1 MHKAI
6 DYNALGWV
14 RKELGETLRLARLQL
29 EEYAEEATNKLLLQ
43 RCATQLHEAL
53 GPLQMVNIKGAV
65 LLVTEMEG
73 VVADLQQGG
82 SIKETETAMELLM
95 QSFLQL
101 PDYLASIRSG
111 REERPETILYLV
123 NSLRA
128 VRGEQPLQQTDI
140 FSPDLHVR
148 VPTSVF
154 DVRAKPRCQDVPSMA
169 RAARVRFQGG
179 LLEWYRN
186 AEGNDGLRILIDVL
200 EHLQQ
205 HAGSEPVARIW
216 WVGAGLAE
224 ALRDGLL
231 ETTVEVKQLFGQLD
245 RQIKRLMDLGES
257 VFDDVLSDDL
267 MKNLLYRLAQV
278 TSGSQRVSVIRE
290 TYGINQLLVD
300 QQVAETVSDRQISDE
315 LIQTVAVAIR
325 SDMERIKES
334 LDDYYKRDDRN
345 SQLFIPV
352 ANDLHSLA
360 NMLGMLD
367 LEGHAQA
374 VALQEHALRE
384 KISNEG
390 LPDDTEIVKLVNI
403 LVAVED
409 ALGDLDKADSADAAY
424 NKGLDAVIREVVA
437 SMGMAK
443 DAISQFIKAADD
455 FESLTVVPELLNQIS
470 GGLRLV
476 DQERVAVAV
485 DQVKGFINHELI
497 ELHQSLN
504 EDQLDTLA
512 DAICSIEF
520 YIEEIAENRSNT
532 GTALDVAEQSMDKL
546 GYPCTSL
553 DEPISSPDTECSR
566 LQLVSELDSIDHSAD
581 ELENHIT
588 RHDQQ
593 GIDVD
598 GEVDIN
604 GMQIISP
611 DVDEEIL
618 GIFIEEADEEL
629 QKLASFIPM
638 WTASIDASE
647 YLVDV
652 QRSFHTLKGSGR
664 MVGAL
669 AVGEFAWA
677 IETLANRVIDE
688 TVVPNDAVKSIF
700 TDSVGALAQLLA
712 QVKGDKV
719 DQSIDVNNL
728 ARQAIIY
735 SEPATYADEVIAE
748 ECVDETIES
757 PAADQL
763 QDKGIGLNTET
774 LECAVSE
781 QPSAME
787 LPVLSPDADAEIV
800 EIFLEEAAEEIS
812 VVAAAIPAWIS
823 QPGDEEVLAT
833 LRRSFHTLKGSGR
846 MAGAMLIG
854 EFAWCMEN
862 LLNKVIEGAVD
873 SSEDMY
879 TLLGSIPEALSQL
892 VVQVQGGA
900 VPEVD
905 VAIMMQQA
913 DALSRG
919 EILVS
924 EVGDEIA
931 ASEEPIDDP
940 VDPADE
946 FQTEGS
952 AIIQM
957 EEDNSLLEIF
967 SAECSDHLQVLE
979 DYIESWSEP
988 RLVSEELFRALH
1000 TLSGISESAEV
1011 VSIRAL
1017 AGELNDYFC
1026 ECYQTSQQVGGEA
1039 IKVLRMAV
1047 ADISAAVQRLPDL
1060 SFDESQ
1066 QVILRDQI
1074 AALPGADAQPVDADV
1089 ISGSPDSEV
1098 NADEV
1103 EGAPVTGESDLFS
1116 IEVEGALVT
1125 GESDP
1130 FADTDQELYEIFLEE
1145 ASEII
1150 DNSEAVLRSWVQQPD
1165 NSEHMTEFQ
1174 RQLHTIKGGARM
1186 MDIQAI
1192 GDLSHV
1198 LESLLT
1204 RIADGVIA
1212 TSDELFALMQESHD
1226 RLSEMLEQVKM
1237 RKMPAAAEQLQA
1249 RLDALWKTESDA
1261 LTSDEQVCMAESSDD
1276 AATAIQENV
1285 HVEASDP
1292 ADGDQS
1298 NVEATGFPDAEA
1310 DAVSSDRGLPRETN
1324 ADTDSPVRAGMAF
1337 PKKVKSQKQAKAQS
1351 EQVRIQ
1357 SNLLDDM
1364 VNYAGEINI
1373 YRSRMEQQVTDYRF
1387 NLAELEQ
1394 TITRLR
1400 DQLRQLE
1407 METEAQILYRY
1418 EQETDILNQGFDP
1431 LEMDRYSN
1439 LQQLS
1444 RSLIESIS
1452 DLRSLQEL
1460 MENTTRESET
1470 LLLQQSRVSTDLQEG
1485 LMRTRMIPFSGL
1497 SSRLRRIVRQSAR
1510 QLGKKVE
1517 LELVGADGEMDR
1529 TVIDRIIA
1537 PLEHMLRN
1545 AVAHGIEAPALRNA
1559 ASKHATGSITITFDR
1574 EGPEIVLRIED
1585 DGAGVNTDAIRSRA
1599 IERGLMSEE
1608 SQLSDDDV
1616 MQFILQT
1623 GFSTA
1628 TEVTQISGRGVG
1640 LDVVN
1645 SEVKQLGGSLH
1656 IESTAG
1662 QGTIFTVRLPY
1673 TLAINQALLVMAG
1686 NEAFCV
1692 PLGCVEGVVR
1702 ASCEE
1707 LADCYLG
1714 DESVYEYAGNEYQL
1728 KHLATLLNV
1737 SAVDVSGT
1745 QGQVPVL
1752 LVRIGEKRIALQVE
1766 ALLGS
1771 REIVIKPVGAQLSTV
1786 DCISGATILGDG
1798 SVVMM
1803 LDMAALARMNARAR
1817 LPEVPV
1823 VAQEESRLVV
1833 MVVDDSI
1840 TVRKVTSR
1848 LLERN
1853 GYKVLT
1859 AKDGVDAMGQLQ
1871 EVVPDM
1877 MLLDIEMPRMDGF
1890 ELATHMRNDDRLKHM
1905 PIIMITSR
1913 TGDKHRER
1921 AQQIGV
1927 NSYLGK
1933 PYQENDLLNSIHRII
1948 GASAVE
1954 AVA

>member
-1 MHKAI
+1 MYEAI

-14 RKELGETLRLARLQL
+14 RKELGETLKQARLQL
-29 EEYAEEATNKLLLQ
+29 EEFAADTSNMVLLQ
-43 RCATQLHEAL
+43 HCATQLHEVL

-73 VVADLQQGG
+73 VVADLQLGAVE
-82 SIKETETAMELLM
+82 ETETAMELLM
-95 QSFLQL
+95 QSLLQL
-101 PDYLASIRSG
+101 PDYLSSIRSG
-111 REERPETILYLV
+111 RKERPEMLLHLV

-128 VRGEQPLQQTDI
+128 TRGEQPLQQSDI

-148 VPTSVF
+148 VPASVF
-154 DVRAKPRCQDVPSMA
+154 DVRAKPASLDVPSMA
-169 RAARVRFQGG
+169 RAARVRFQSG

-186 AEGNDGLRILIDVL
+186 AGGNGGLNTLVDVL

-205 HAGSEPVARIW
+205 CAGSEPVARIW
-216 WVGAGLAE
+216 WVGAGVAE

-231 ETTVEVKQLFGQLD
+231 EATVETKQLFGQLD
-245 RQIKRLMDLGES
+245 RQIKRLMDSGEA

-278 TSGSQRVSVIRE
+278 TTESQRISLIKE
-290 TYGINQLLVD
+290 TYGIKQLSIDPESTGSVNYG
-300 QQVAETVSDRQISDE
+300 QISDE
-315 LIQTVAVAIR
+315 LIQTVAVTVRGDI
-325 SDMERIKES
+325 DRIKEN
-334 LDDYYKRDDRN
+334 LDDYNNRSDHD
-345 SQLFIPV
+345 SLLLHPV
-352 ANDLHSLA
+352 ANDLHALSNTLGMLGLERHSEEVAFHKHIVDETISNDCILDDSEIIALA
-360 NMLGMLD
+360 NML
-367 LEGHAQA
+367 
-374 VALQEHALRE
+374 V
-384 KISNEG
+384 S
-390 LPDDTEIVKLVNI
+390 
-403 LVAVED
+403 VED
-409 ALGDLDKADSADAAY
+409 ALGYLSEGGSGDAVF
-424 NKGLDAVIREVVA
+424 NQGLDAVLREIVA

-443 DAISQFIKAADD
+443 VAISEFIGSSDNFD
-455 FESLTVVPELLNQIS
+455 SLSTVPGLLNQIS
-470 GGLRLV
+470 GGLRLANQ
-476 DQERVAVAV
+476 DRAAVAV
-485 DQVKGFINHELI
+485 DQVKQFIVHELI
-497 ELHQSLN
+497 EKHQSLY
-504 EDQLDTLA
+504 EDQLDSLA

-546 GYPCTSL
+546 GYPCHMV
-553 DEPISSPDTECSR
+553 DESIFSPNAEDGHLESCG
-566 LQLVSELDSIDHSAD
+566 ELDVADQSAG
-581 ELENHIT
+581 EFEN
-588 RHDQQ
+588 RVRQPDQQ
-593 GIDVD
+593 GSEAD
-598 GEVDIN
+598 GTVDIS
-604 GMQIISP
+604 GMQIIAP

-618 GIFIEEADEEL
+618 EIFIEEADEEL
-629 QKLASFIPM
+629 QKLAAFIPI
-638 WTASIDASE
+638 WTASIDAGD
-647 YLVDV
+647 YLADV
-652 QRSFHTLKGSGR
+652 RRSFHTLKGSGR

-677 IETLANRVIDE
+677 IENLANKIMDE
-688 TVVPNDAVKSIF
+688 TVVPNDVVKSIF
-700 TDSVGALAQLLA
+700 IDSVDALAQLLA
-712 QVKGDKV
+712 QVKGEEV
-719 DQSIDVNNL
+719 IQSIDVNGL
-728 ARQAIIY
+728 AGQALIYSDPAAYVEEHIAEKLPEDHVDNTAVEHLEAQAI
-735 SEPATYADEVIAE
+735 V
-748 ECVDETIES
+748 
-757 PAADQL
+757 
-763 QDKGIGLNTET
+763 
-774 LECAVSE
+774 LENAVLEHAVCE
-781 QPSAME
+781 QSSSVE

-800 EIFLEEAAEEIS
+800 EIFLEEAAEEITA
-812 VVAAAIPAWIS
+812 VTTAIPAWLS
-823 QPGDEEVLAT
+823 QPGDDDALVI

-854 EFAWCMEN
+854 EFTWCMEN
-862 LLNKVIEGAVD
+862 LLNRVIEGTVEANEGMC
-873 SSEDMY
+873 S
-879 TLLGSIPEALSQL
+879 LLSDVPDALSQL
-892 VVQVQGGA
+892 VEQIQSGA
-900 VPEVD
+900 VPVVD
-905 VAIMMQQA
+905 VASMMQKA
-913 DALSRG
+913 DALSHG
-919 EILVS
+919 EEIESVVD
-924 EVGDEIA
+924 EGFVGGEEIVEDTVGDVDECY
-931 ASEEPIDDP
+931 P
-940 VDPADE
+940 VESSKQGA
-946 FQTEGS
+946 
-952 AIIQM
+952 
-957 EEDNSLLEIF
+957 EEDASLLEIF
-967 SAECSDHLQVLE
+967 STECHEHLRAVE
-979 DYIESWSEP
+979 EYIEAGDEP
-988 RLVSEELFRALH
+988 RPVSEKLYRALH

-1011 VSIRAL
+1011 VSIKQL
-1017 AGELNDYFC
+1017 TGELYDYFYAY
-1026 ECYQTSQQVGGEA
+1026 YQVDQLVSKDA
-1039 IKVLRMAV
+1039 INVLRSAV
-1047 ADISAAVQRLPDL
+1047 IEITDAVQRLPDL
-1060 SFDESQ
+1060 SFDESRQ
-1066 QVILRDQI
+1066 KTLCDQI
-1074 AALPGADAQPVDADV
+1074 AALPHAGEQCEENDTVSGISDPDV
-1089 ISGSPDSEV
+1089 LEV
-1098 NADEV
+1098 NAVV
-1103 EGAPVTGESDLFS
+1103 EGDAPLAAG
-1116 IEVEGALVT
+1116 
-1125 GESDP
+1125 SDP
-1130 FADTDQELYEIFLEE
+1130 FPDMDQELYEIFIEE

-1150 DNSEAVLRSWVQQPD
+1150 DSSEVVLRAWVQQPE

-1198 LESLLT
+1198 LESLMT

-1237 RKMPAAAEQLQA
+1237 RKMPALAQQLQA
-1249 RLDALWKTESDA
+1249 RLDALWQADDACVESDEPVCTA
-1261 LTSDEQVCMAESSDD
+1261 EANDETGYESVADEAEMAVEENVVEEEPDQMDGTAPNDDVAESPDTTIE
-1276 AATAIQENV
+1276 AAC
-1285 HVEASDP
+1285 S
-1292 ADGDQS
+1292 
-1298 NVEATGFPDAEA
+1298 DAE
-1310 DAVSSDRGLPRETN
+1310 VSHEEN
-1324 ADTDSPVRAGMAF
+1324 ADTELPARANISF
-1337 PKKVKSQKQAKAQS
+1337 PQKVEPQKQAKVQG

-1407 METEAQILYRY
+1407 METEAQILFRY
-1418 EQETDILNQGFDP
+1418 EQETDIVNQGFDP

-1529 TVIDRIIA
+1529 TVIDRVIA

-1545 AVAHGIEAPALRNA
+1545 AVAHGIETPEQRNA

-1585 DGAGVNTDAIRSRA
+1585 DGAGINTAAIRARA
-1599 IERGLMSEE
+1599 IERGLMLED
-1608 SQLSDDDV
+1608 SQLSDNDV

-1628 TEVTQISGRGVG
+1628 AEVTQISGRGVG

-1662 QGTIFTVRLPY
+1662 QGTLFTVRLPY
-1673 TLAINQALLVMAG
+1673 TLAINQALLAMAG
-1686 NEAFCV
+1686 NETFCV

-1702 ASCEE
+1702 ANCEE
-1707 LADCYLG
+1707 LAACYRS

-1728 KHLATLLNV
+1728 KHLGTLLNIT
-1737 SAVDVSGT
+1737 AVDLSGAH
-1745 QGQVPVL
+1745 GQVPVL

-1803 LDMAALARMNARAR
+1803 LDMAAVARMNARAR
-1817 LPEVPV
+1817 LPEVPF
-1823 VAQEESRLVV
+1823 VAEKESRLVV

-1890 ELATHMRNDDRLKHM
+1890 ELATHIRNDERLKHM

-1927 NSYLGK
+1927 NNYLGK

-1948 GASAVE
+1948 GASVAE

>member
-1 MHKAI
+1 MHEAI

-14 RKELGETLRLARLQL
+14 RKELGETLRQARLQL
-29 EEYAEEATNKLLLQ
+29 EEFAADTSNKLLLQ
-43 RCATQLHEAL
+43 HCATQLHEAF

-65 LLVTEMEG
+65 LLVTEMES
-73 VVADLQQGG
+73 VVADLQLG
-82 SIKETETAMELLM
+82 SVAETETAMELLM

-101 PDYLASIRSG
+101 PDYLSSIRSG
-111 REERPETILYLV
+111 REERPEILLHLV

-128 VRGEQPLQQTDI
+128 TRGEQPLQQSDI

-148 VPTSVF
+148 VPASVF
-154 DVRAKPRCQDVPSMA
+154 DVRAKPASLDMPSTA
-169 RAARVRFQGG
+169 RAARIRFQSG

-186 AEGNDGLRILIDVL
+186 VDGNSGLKTLVEVL

-205 HAGSEPVARIW
+205 CAGSEPAARIW

-231 ETTVEVKQLFGQLD
+231 ETTVETKQLFGQLD
-245 RQIKRLMDLGES
+245 RQIKRLMDSGEA
-257 VFDDVLSDDL
+257 VFDDLLSDDL

-278 TSGSQRVSVIRE
+278 TAESERISLIRE
-290 TYGINQLLVD
+290 TYGIKQLSVEPETTGSTNHRQISNELVQAVAVTVRSDIERIKDALDDYNKRSEHDSQLLVP
-300 QQVAETVSDRQISDE
+300 VS
-315 LIQTVAVAIR
+315 
-325 SDMERIKES
+325 
-334 LDDYYKRDDRN
+334 
-345 SQLFIPV
+345 
-352 ANDLHSLA
+352 NDLHALANTLDMLGLENHSEEVVLQKRMVDEKISDGSLPDDSEIIALA
-360 NMLGMLD
+360 NML
-367 LEGHAQA
+367 
-374 VALQEHALRE
+374 
-384 KISNEG
+384 I
-390 LPDDTEIVKLVNI
+390 
-403 LVAVED
+403 AVED
-409 ALGDLDKADSADAAY
+409 ALENLAESDSGDTAF
-424 NKGLDAVIREVVA
+424 NQGIDAVSREVVA
-437 SMGMAK
+437 CMGMAK
-443 DAISQFIKAADD
+443 EAISEFIRSSED
-455 FESLTVVPELLNQIS
+455 FDVLSVVPGLLNQMS
-470 GGLRLV
+470 GGLRLAN
-476 DQERVAVAV
+476 QERAAVAV
-485 DQVKGFINHELI
+485 DQVKQFIAHELI
-497 ELHQSLN
+497 ERHQSLH
-504 EDQLDTLA
+504 EDQLDSLA

-520 YIEEIAENRSNT
+520 YIEEIADNRSNT

-546 GYPCTSL
+546 GYPCPVV
-553 DEPISSPDTECSR
+553 DEPEFSTDPEEGHMKSCCEPDF
-566 LQLVSELDSIDHSAD
+566 AD
-581 ELENHIT
+581 QTVGELEIST
-588 RHDQQ
+588 KQPDQH
-593 GIDVD
+593 GIDV
-598 GEVDIN
+598 GGTIDIS
-604 GMQIISP
+604 GLQVIAQ

-618 GIFIEEADEEL
+618 EIFIEEADEEL
-629 QKLASFIPM
+629 QKLAAFIPM
-638 WTASIDASE
+638 WTATTDASD
-647 YLVDV
+647 YLADV

-677 IETLANRVIDE
+677 IENLANKILDE

-700 TDSVGALAQLLA
+700 IESVDALAQLLA
-712 QVKGDKV
+712 QVKGEEV
-719 DQSIDVNNL
+719 VQSIDVNSL
-728 ARQAIIY
+728 ARQAIAY
-735 SEPATYADEVIAE
+735 SDTAANTEDDVAEARPEEGIDDPAVEYAE
-748 ECVDETIES
+748 
-757 PAADQL
+757 DQA
-763 QDKGIGLNTET
+763 IGLEN
-774 LECAVSE
+774 AVCE
-781 QPSAME
+781 QSPTTR

-812 VVAAAIPAWIS
+812 VVTAVVPAWIS
-823 QPGDEEVLAT
+823 QPGDEDALAT

-846 MAGAMLIG
+846 MAGALLMG
-854 EFAWCMEN
+854 EFTWCMEN
-862 LLNKVIEGAVD
+862 LLNRVIDGAVEVNA
-873 SSEDMY
+873 SICS
-879 TLLGSIPEALSQL
+879 LLGDVPDALRQL
-892 VVQVQGGA
+892 LEQIQGGA
-900 VPEVD
+900 APALD
-905 VAIMMQQA
+905 VASMMRHA
-913 DALSRG
+913 YALSRG
-919 EILVS
+919 ETIVS
-924 EVGDEIA
+924 EVSDSLDEKQLA
-931 ASEEPIDDP
+931 EDP
-940 VDPADE
+940 VDDA
-946 FQTEGS
+946 
-952 AIIQM
+952 
-957 EEDNSLLEIF
+957 EECCQGDSSKQELEEEASLLDIF
-967 SAECSDHLQVLE
+967 STECREHLQAVE
-979 DYIESWSEP
+979 EYIEAGDTP
-988 RLVSEELFRALH
+988 RTVSEKLYRALH

-1011 VSIRAL
+1011 VSIREL
-1017 AGELNDYFC
+1017 AGELYDYIYAY
-1026 ECYQTSQQVGGEA
+1026 YQIDRLLSEDA
-1039 IKVLRMAV
+1039 INVLRSV
-1047 ADISAAVQRLPDL
+1047 FTEITAAVQRLPDL
-1060 SFDESQ
+1060 SFDESRQ
-1066 QVILRDQI
+1066 KILRDQI
-1074 AALPGADAQPVDADV
+1074 AALPRAEQQSVEHDVVSNSPEADALEA
-1089 ISGSPDSEV
+1089 S
-1098 NADEV
+1098 AV
-1103 EGAPVTGESDLFS
+1103 EENTATVAEDP
-1116 IEVEGALVT
+1116 
-1125 GESDP
+1125 DP
-1130 FADTDQELYEIFLEE
+1130 FPDMDQELYEIFIEE

-1150 DNSEAVLRSWVQQPD
+1150 DSSEVVLREWVQQPE

-1186 MDIQAI
+1186 MNIQAI

-1198 LESLLT
+1198 LESLMT

-1226 RLSEMLEQVKM
+1226 RLSEMLEQVKT
-1237 RKMPAAAEQLQA
+1237 RKMPAVAEQLQA
-1249 RLDALWKTESDA
+1249 RLDALWQPEGGAVKYDEPVLMPEAGDETGNESVA
-1261 LTSDEQVCMAESSDD
+1261 DETAITLEENLDVEEPDGIED
-1276 AATAIQENV
+1276 AASN
-1285 HVEASDP
+1285 
-1292 ADGDQS
+1292 DG
-1298 NVEATGFPDAEA
+1298 VAGLPDAA
-1310 DAVSSDRGLPRETN
+1310 GDAAQLDGEVLHEESAETDLAAPAN
-1324 ADTDSPVRAGMAF
+1324 ITF
-1337 PKKVKSQKQAKAQS
+1337 PQKIEPQKQAKVQG

-1387 NLAELEQ
+1387 NLTELDQ

-1407 METEAQILYRY
+1407 METEAQILFRY
-1418 EQETDILNQGFDP
+1418 EQETDIVNQGFDP

-1485 LMRTRMIPFSGL
+1485 LMRTRMIPFSSL

-1517 LELVGADGEMDR
+1517 LELVGADGEIDR
-1529 TVIDRIIA
+1529 TVIDRVIA

-1545 AVAHGIEAPALRNA
+1545 AVAHGIEGPEQRSA
-1559 ASKHATGSITITFDR
+1559 AGKHATGSITITFDR

-1585 DGAGVNTDAIRSRA
+1585 DGAGINTDAIRERA

-1608 SQLSDDDV
+1608 SQLSDNDV

-1628 TEVTQISGRGVG
+1628 AEVTQISGRGVG

-1662 QGTIFTVRLPY
+1662 QGTLFTVRLPY

-1686 NEAFCV
+1686 NETFCV
-1692 PLGCVEGVVR
+1692 PLATVEGVVR
-1702 ASCEE
+1702 ANCEE
-1707 LADCYLG
+1707 LAVCYRS

-1728 KHLATLLNV
+1728 KHLGTLLCITTADV
-1737 SAVDVSGT
+1737 SAAQV
-1745 QGQVPVL
+1745 QVPVL

-1823 VAQEESRLVV
+1823 VAEKESRLVV

-1927 NSYLGK
+1927 NNYLGK
-1933 PYQENDLLNSIHRII
+1933 PYQENDLLDSIHRII
-1948 GASAVE
+1948 GASVAE